1 MKILIS
7 VVTYNRL
14 EFLQKLINSLRNQT
28 YKHRDILIVNNSSTD
43 NTYQWLNA
51 QNGLIVINQQN
62 VGSSGGQFT
71 AFQYAKD
78 NGYEAIWA
86 MDDDVL
92 PENNCLELLLMNY
105 SNDRIICPIRY
116 DNKGKIFYNETKVF
130 NLTNPFAT
138 MWKEIINHKDIANEL
153 VKVEGP
159 TFEGPLIPIRII
171 KDIGLPDKQFFIF
184 GDDSEYFLR
193 AKSKSYLSYIYTKAR
208 LNRQLEAPKNE
219 ISFGWKEYY
228 SFRNMIIIDVLYG
241 NMAVRIIRPI
251 LYLFKY
257 ISKSKSIDNLKTS
270 LKAFKDGYWYK
281 QKIDN

>member
-51 QNGLIVINQQN
+51 QNDLIVINQQN

-116 DNKGKIFYNETKVF
+116 DNYGKIFYNETKVF

-138 MWKEIINHKDIANEL
+138 MWKEIINHRDIANEL
-153 VKVEGP
+153 IKVEGP

-193 AKSKSYLSYIYTKAR
+193 AKSKNYLSYIYTKAR

-257 ISKSKSIDNLKTS
+257 ILKSKSIDNLKTS
-270 LKAFKDGYWYK
+270 LKAFKDGYLYK
-281 QKIDN
+281 QKNL